1 MKKIFKVLEVINVW
15 FMVLGALLTIYNSA
29 FGTFVFLYSCII
41 GFVSSIKHRNKE
53 GIIINSAFGIMNV
66 YFSVLTTISFLKWGE
81 YMNIYL
87 IWYDKE
93 VMRAYKDINQAI
105 DYVLEDFFLWEKY
118 RRHTYTEEE
127 KEEVS
132 KVARDLLT
140 IGETWREYYIETIE
154 LY

>member
-1 MKKIFKVLEVINVW
+1 
-15 FMVLGALLTIYNSA
+15 
-29 FGTFVFLYSCII
+29 
-41 GFVSSIKHRNKE
+41 
-53 GIIINSAFGIMNV
+53 
-66 YFSVLTTISFLKWGE
+66 
-81 YMNIYL
+81 MNIYL
-87 IWYDKE
+87 IWYDQE